1 MKTRN
6 KFILILSCACAAFV
20 LLASIP
26 AAFYFIDYWQKQQDL
41 LQRQAML
48 DEQLAMQ
55 EQQALQEQREI
66 DELMRLIDESYNRYS
81 EKVSNIETAALD
93 IFNERQ
99 QFILN
104 TILDI
109 EELLESFN
117 TVETPLYSIFSTD
130 NNAPCGR
137 AERFDIYEQLYEMSI
152 DFSINNNFDSFYDA
166 IYDLVEELK
175 YFFDEITSDSTLT
188 ESDNIMVLCGIIE
201 ELIEIYSEKINTDD
215 YSEVLDIFDTILS
228 DMSNWFYEYYLI
240 ALDEILD
247 REFRNDKIKGME
259 QQIADIEVLKT
270 IIASDTALSS
280 QMLVSLYNSLDS
292 SSEDLSKELQIL
304 KEAAQ
309 AAALPPPTPSTPS
322 APSTPSSPSAPAQPP
337 VQPPAGVDVVW
348 LASEVLRLTN
358 VERANYGAPALQPA
372 NALLY
377 QAAGIRAEEIIT
389 LFSHTRPDGR
399 DCFSSYTDLG
409 GTYYYLGENLAAG
422 YRSAQSVVQGW
433 MDSPGHMRNMID
445 PEFTHL
451 AVAVTVDGNGRMYWV
466 QLFMG

>member
-1 MKTRN
+1 VKSRN
-6 KFILILSCACAAFV
+6 KFIIILSCVCAAFV

-26 AAFYFIDYWQKQQDL
+26 AALYIINYRQTQKDL
-41 LQRQAML
+41 QERQAVL
-48 DEQLAMQ
+48 EEQMALQ
-55 EQQALQEQREI
+55 QQQALQEQQEI
-66 DELMRLIDESYNRYS
+66 DELRRLIDESYNKYS
-81 EKVSNIETAALD
+81 ERVINIETAASD
-93 IFNERQ
+93 IFDEREH
-99 QFILN
+99 FILN

-109 EELLESFN
+109 ENLLENFN
-117 TVETPLYSIFSTD
+117 AVETPLYSIFNTD
-130 NNAPCGR
+130 NDAPCGR
-137 AERFDIYEQLYEMSI
+137 AERFDIYEQLLEMSI
-152 DFSINNNFDSFYDA
+152 NFSINNNFDSLYDA

-175 YFFDEITSDSTLT
+175 YIFDEITMDSILT
-188 ESDNIMVLCGIIE
+188 ESDKIKALCGRIE
-201 ELIEIYSEKINTDD
+201 ELIEYYSDKISTDD
-215 YSEVLDIFDTILS
+215 YSEVAVIIDTILD

-240 ALDEILD
+240 ALDEILS
-247 REFRNDKIKGME
+247 REFRNDKIRGLE
-259 QQIADIEVLKT
+259 RQIADIEVLKAV
-270 IIASDTALSS
+270 IASDTALTS

-292 SSEDLSKELQIL
+292 SSEDLNKELQIL
-304 KEAAQ
+304 KAAAAQ
-309 AAALPPPTPSTPS
+309 TPPPP
-322 APSTPSSPSAPAQPP
+322 APGAGDSNNQGQPQAPAPP
-337 VQPPAGVDVVW
+337 QAPAGVDVAW